1 MKRDMELVRKIL
13 EAAEDFS
20 GTSGNLLNNTID
32 GYTDEQIDHHLN
44 IMSDAGYIVLAK
56 APVSFRLTW
65 SGHNFLDDLR
75 RDNFVVE

>member
-1 MKRDMELVRKIL
+1 
-13 EAAEDFS
+13 
-20 GTSGNLLNNTID
+20 
-32 GYTDEQIDHHLN
+32 
-44 IMSDAGYIVLAK
+44 MSDAGYIVLAK

>member
-1 MKRDMELVRKIL
+1 MELVRKIL
-13 EAAEDFS
+13 EAGEEFP
-20 GTSGNLLNNTID
+20 GTTGNLLDNTIE

-44 IMSDAGYIVLAK
+44 IMSDAGYIILVKSSA
-56 APVSFRLTW
+56 SFRLTW